1 MGVMKDILVGI
12 REDQDQELKRLASR
26 SGRSRAALIRD
37 AVDRLLAEE
46 KSDAIRDS
54 FGAWGP
60 EGPDGLEYQKAIR
73 AEWSER
79 S

>member
-1 MGVMKDILVGI
+1 MKDVLVGL
-12 REDQDQELKRLASR
+12 REDQDRELKRLAARRGQSR
-26 SGRSRAALIRD
+26 SALIRD
-37 AVDRLLAEE
+37 AVDRLLDDER
-46 KSDAIRDS
+46 KDAISDS

-60 EGPDGLEYQKAIR
+60 DGPDGLEYQKAIR